1 MMDRERREKRSQET
15 FQRTWQSYRAAMEK
29 AFALQEQT
37 LDFARSLLEAPVEA
51 LRNQAESNRATLDE
65 LAEQSRKQQEA
76 LESLIRGST
85 NAYVNLLQAPFSYYQ
100 EIMEAMTAP
109 WTSPRGSSEGRGEGD
124 SLPLANYDS
133 LNVREVSDRLD
144 DLGTEEIKQLR
155 DYEVRNKNRKTLV
168 ERLDARIEPGSS

>member
-1 MMDRERREKRSQET
+1 MMDRERRAKRHQET
-15 FQRTWQSYRAAMEK
+15 FQTTWKSYRAAMEK

-51 LRNQAESNRATLDE
+51 LRTQAESNRAKLDE

-76 LESLIRGST
+76 LESLIRESA

-109 WTSPRGSSEGRGEGD
+109 WTSPRGSSEGREGD
-124 SLPLANYDS
+124 SLPLADYDS
-133 LNVREVSDRLD
+133 LNVREVSERLD
-144 DLGTEEIKQLR
+144 ELGTEEIKQLR
-155 DYEVRNKNRKTLV
+155 DYEVRNKNRQTLV
-168 ERLDARIEPGSS
+168 QRLNARIEAGSS